1 MYNKVLMKKYFLITL
16 YALIFSSTVSVA
28 DTSKIKSNFFS
39 SIESFLNDNFEN
51 TNVSIKSTEGLKPQI
66 GILTLKPLVDND
78 DGLTFFQGSFFTH
91 DGDRETL
98 NLGLGKRMFNADD
111 SIMFGLNAFYDHELD
126 YDHQRASV
134 GIEAISSVGSFRLN
148 QYYGL
153 SGWTTGLDNVQEKA
167 LNGQDIEVG
176 APLPYLPWTNFSYRS
191 FQWDGASGAADLK
204 GDEISLEAKLPIG
217 LNIEVG
223 KRSND
228 GVTEDNEFLKLTWTC
243 CNKNQ
248 EEISISDTAYNL
260 TSVVDQKFAK
270 VKRQNLIVKQKEM
283 SLTVIGF

>member
-1 MYNKVLMKKYFLITL
+1 MINILNKTLLVLSALLITT
-16 YALIFSSTVSVA
+16 SSIA

-126 YDHQRASV
+126 YDHQRAS
-134 GIEAISSVGSFRLN
+134 
-148 QYYGL
+148 
-153 SGWTTGLDNVQEKA
+153 
-167 LNGQDIEVG
+167 
-176 APLPYLPWTNFSYRS
+176 
-191 FQWDGASGAADLK
+191 
-204 GDEISLEAKLPIG
+204 LE
-217 LNIEVG
+217 
-223 KRSND
+223 
-228 GVTEDNEFLKLTWTC
+228 LKL
-243 CNKNQ
+243 NPQYLN
-248 EEISISDTAYNL
+248 
-260 TSVVDQKFAK
+260 
-270 VKRQNLIVKQKEM
+270 
-283 SLTVIGF
+283 